1 MLSCGVVEQ
10 KNAASTCTFLVGLT
24 MRILLAIDGSSF
36 SDEAVKEVAR
46 RPWPAGSEVKI
57 ISVVER
63 PLMPTVETW
72 VPPDDYIEALEK
84 AGDDQARSVVNKA
97 VALLHKQQGDSVRT
111 SVEILRGQPK
121 HAIAH
126 EAEAWDADLIVV
138 GSHGY
143 RGLTKLW
150 LGSVSQAVAAHAK
163 CSVEIV
169 RGREV

>member
-1 MLSCGVVEQ
+1 
-10 KNAASTCTFLVGLT
+10 

-36 SDEAVKEVAR
+36 SDSAIKEASA

-57 ISVVER
+57 ISVVE
-63 PLMPTVETW
+63 PPMLPTVETW

-84 AGDDQARSVVNKA
+84 AGEDQARSIVEKA
-97 VALLHKQQGDSVRT
+97 ADQVRKEQGDKLQVSTEIVR
-111 SVEILRGQPK
+111 GHPK
-121 HAIAH
+121 HAIID
-126 EAEAWDADLIVV
+126 EAEVWGADLIVV

-150 LGSVSQAVAAHAK
+150 LGSVSQAVSSHAK

-169 RGREV
+169 RNRERAAEA

>member
-1 MLSCGVVEQ
+1 
-10 KNAASTCTFLVGLT
+10 

-46 RPWPAGSEVKI
+46 RSWPTGSEVKVV
-57 ISVVER
+57 SVVEP
-63 PLMPTVETW
+63 PLLPTVETW
-72 VPPDDYIEALEK
+72 VPPDAYIEAIDK
-84 AGDDQARSVVNKA
+84 AGDDQARSTVNKA
-97 VALLHKQQGDSVRT
+97 AELLRKEQGERLRM
-111 SVEILRGQPK
+111 SVEIVRGHPK
-121 HAIAH
+121 HAIID

-150 LGSVSQAVAAHAK
+150 LGSVSQAVASHAK

-169 RGREV
+169 RSRERAEV